1 MLSWIGFKDSRATS
15 FLSFSIPSFNPCCRG
30 LGSKTTLRHHRQT
43 GLRSGFNP
51 CCRGLGSKTT
61 GAAAAII
68 STGRF
73 QSLLSWIG
81 FKDVVMGWSW
91 CLSMQSFNPCCRG
104 LGSKTSRSGANGS
117 GAAAVSILVV
127 VDWVQRLGLR
137 IGCQCV
143 NLCFNPCCRGLG
155 SETRLVLCSGW
166 RQATVSIL
174 VVVDWVQRPVC
185 QSLRLQA
192 IQVSILVVVD
202 WVQRL
207 VAEERRDVFVPGF
220 QSLLSWIGFRDVA
233 PSQHRRC

>member
-155 SETRLVLCSGW
+155 SETCLSITSAASNPSFNPCCRGLGSETCCGRTQGRVRAW
-166 RQATVSIL
+166 VSIL
-174 VVVDWVQRPVC
+174 VVVDWVQR
-185 QSLRLQA
+185 Q
-192 IQVSILVVVD
+192 
-202 WVQRL
+202 
-207 VAEERRDVFVPGF
+207 
-220 QSLLSWIGFRDVA
+220 
-233 PSQHRRC
+233 